1 MNSSSVRS
9 SGFCFGGIH
18 LYNLWNKSPSSS
30 GNPLI
35 SRQASKSSRSRREL
49 SRFVNAIGTNCEIV
63 YPITKIFNVFSIFA
77 KTSLGANSPSICKT
91 ADSSSNN
98 SKTWMYMFTDEIK
111 AIAKNGKIIFLAN
124 LATCGFVWL
133 NFCVLIQNENFL

>member
-1 MNSSSVRS
+1 MYELNSSSVKS

-18 LYNLWNKSPSSS
+18 LYNLWKKSSASS

-35 SRQASKSSRSRREL
+35 SLQASKSCRSKTEL
-49 SRFVNAIGTNCEIV
+49 SRFVSAIGTSCEIV
-63 YPITKIFNVFSIFA
+63 YPITKIFRVFNIFA
-77 KTSLGANSPSICKT
+77 KTSLGASSPSNCIP

-124 LATCGFVWL
+124 LATCGL
-133 NFCVLIQNENFL
+133 T